1 MALGRYKTDIILK
14 IVRFI
19 ILLLVTI
26 IFFMPIVSMLVTS
39 LKTMA
44 ELYRIPPKVLPEK
57 PLWENY
63 KIAWEMV
70 HFGRYLINSIILSV
84 LYTLPAI
91 MGSCFT
97 GYGFSRF
104 LIKENKPIFM
114 IMLSTMMIPFMV
126 TIMPLFLIMANL
138 GFVNSRFFWVV
149 WGIQGIPFLI
159 FLFKQYFSTIPASFE
174 ESARIDGAGRFQV
187 FFGIMFPLVQTAV
200 VIAAIFAFQWSWSN
214 YLMPVLFLQETKVNL
229 AVKLA
234 VGYTDAKENPL
245 HNYGMAG
252 IVFYTLPI
260 VILFFSLQKRFV
272 AGLLSGGLKG

>member
-1 MALGRYKTDIILK
+1 MTIGKAKLKTVSELI
-14 IVRFI
+14 RFI
-19 ILLLVTI
+19 LLMFVVI
-26 IFFMPIVSMLVTS
+26 VFFLPVVSMLLTS
-39 LKTMA
+39 LKSMG
-44 ELYRIPPKVLPEK
+44 ELYRIPAKILPDK

-63 KIAWEMV
+63 IIAWEMV
-70 HFGRYLINSIILSV
+70 NYGHYLINSIILSV
-84 LYTLPAI
+84 IYTLPVI
-91 MGSCFT
+91 IGSCFT

-104 LIKENKPIFM
+104 HIKENKFFFM

-126 TIMPLFLIMANL
+126 TIMPLFLIVAKL
-138 GFVNSRFFWVV
+138 GFINNRAFWVL

-159 FLFKQYFSTIPASFE
+159 FLFRQYFSTIPTSFE
-174 ESARIDGAGRFQV
+174 ESARLDGAGRFQI

-214 YLMPVLFLQETKVNL
+214 YLMPVLFLQESKVNL

-245 HNYGMAG
+245 YHYGMAG
-252 IVFYTLPI
+252 IVFYSLPI
-260 VILFFSLQKRFV
+260 VILFFTLQKRFV